1 MKSKAIVLVL
11 CVLNYLAMAQQ
22 HDFLSKGRDT
32 VLICGHRG
40 GFYSQ
45 LPENSLTAI
54 KYTVSHCKIK
64 PVIVEVDIRKS
75 KEGTLYIMHDET
87 VDRTTNGVGKISDLS
102 DAYLNALYLR
112 TSSGELTNEPIPTFE
127 KVLAYA
133 KSNDVVLMLDIKD
146 DVWKETIEL
155 ATRYDLIKKC
165 IVLTF
170 DPAITS
176 KVYSLSHAV
185 AISFL
190 AKDEASWRSVQK
202 SGISNHSLIAYIT
215 ISTKEALIKE
225 FHQLKIAM
233 MTDASESTR
242 NNAAIYPVE
251 FYQEMI
257 AKKQID
263 ILITDFPVDVSQ
275 KLK

>member
-1 MKSKAIVLVL
+1 
-11 CVLNYLAMAQQ
+11 
-22 HDFLSKGRDT
+22 
-32 VLICGHRG
+32 
-40 GFYSQ
+40 
-45 LPENSLTAI
+45 
-54 KYTVSHCKIK
+54 
-64 PVIVEVDIRKS
+64 
-75 KEGTLYIMHDET
+75 MHDET

>member
-1 MKSKAIVLVL
+1 
-11 CVLNYLAMAQQ
+11 
-22 HDFLSKGRDT
+22 

-112 TSSGELTNEPIPTFE
+112 TSSGELTHEPISTFE

-202 SGISNHSLIAYIT
+202 SGISNRSLMAYIT